1 MRRYPRRDPVSLG
14 SAVSLCSTT
23 GMEGPAAGYEFHMR
37 IVRDKPDDLR
47 SEVGQS
53 LVLLGLAAVIV
64 VVGLMLGV
72 AF

>member
-1 MRRYPRRDPVSLG
+1 
-14 SAVSLCSTT
+14 
-23 GMEGPAAGYEFHMR
+23 MEGPAAGYEFHMR